1 MEARTGGTGWVG
13 IDSCKRVGK
22 YRGWAVFWHDLS
34 GRYGFADYPDITKL
48 MTEHNDAGCLL
59 IDIPIGL
66 PENSQQNVARP
77 DQKLRSRLP
86 GKASSVFNTP
96 CRQAVYAQDKQTAK
110 ACNLQVLQKS
120 LSEQSLGFTPKIR
133 EVDQFLLEQPQYIG
147 RLRESH
153 PEYGFAILNGNKPLV
168 SKKTLPEGLK
178 ERTQLLSEY
187 FIQAE
192 QAMAE
197 IQNRYP
203 KQLLDDFMDAMVLS
217 VIGRLGMQYG
227 FSTIPQQPVGDSRGI
242 PMEIVY
248 SEPRLKES

>member
-1 MEARTGGTGWVG
+1 LQTGGE
-13 IDSCKRVGK
+13 

-48 MTEHNDAGCLL
+48 MTEHKNAGCLF

-66 PENSQQNVARP
+66 PENRQQNVARP

-96 CRQAVYAQDKQTAK
+96 CRQAVYARDKQTAK
-110 ACNLQVLQKS
+110 ACNLQVLQKI

-153 PEYGFAILNGNKPLV
+153 PEYGFAILNGNKPLM
-168 SKKTLPEGLK
+168 SKNPLPEGLQ
-178 ERTQLLSEY
+178 ERVRLPSEY
-187 FIQAE
+187 FTQAE

-197 IQNRYP
+197 IKSRYP
-203 KQLLDDFMDAMVLS
+203 RQLLDDFMDAMVLS
-217 VIGRLGMQYG
+217 VIGRLGVQHG
-227 FSTIPQQPVGDSRGI
+227 FSIIPQQPVRDSRGI

-248 SEPRLKES
+248 SEPRL